1 MTPAE
6 VVGPE
11 PYDLEDDAVVVSRW
25 DDALERDG
33 EMLVLAGND
42 VTLLAPLATE
52 AVLSARDGI
61 AVGEL
66 REQLFRV
73 FGVPDGV
80 DTVLAVRE
88 LVASLIARGVMRL
101 ER

>member
-1 MTPAE
+1 MSETPG
-6 VVGPE
+6 GPG
-11 PYDLEDDAVVVSRW
+11 PYDLVDDAVVVSGW

-52 AVLSARDGI
+52 AVLAARDGI
-61 AVGEL
+61 TIGALG
-66 REQLFRV
+66 EQLFRV
-73 FGVPDGV
+73 FGMPEGIDSGAA
-80 DTVLAVRE
+80 LRE
-88 LVASLIARGVMRL
+88 LVASLIARGVMHV